1 MTTLPMDMRIVH
13 WWYNVWDLTWYIFV
27 KYVIALH
34 LKFEMAIILVLYVEY
49 VRISWR
55 NSFGDKVVY
64 VMT

>member
-1 MTTLPMDMRIVH
+1 
-13 WWYNVWDLTWYIFV
+13 LTWYIFV